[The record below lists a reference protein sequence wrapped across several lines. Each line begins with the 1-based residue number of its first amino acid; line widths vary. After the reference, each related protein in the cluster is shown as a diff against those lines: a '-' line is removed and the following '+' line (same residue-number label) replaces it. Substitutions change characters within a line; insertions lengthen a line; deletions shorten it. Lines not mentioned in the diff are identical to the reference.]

1 MLRDVVGDQYVLA
14 DMRYQCSLTW
24 HLSLHI
30 FVVLIDLNLTVRTG
44 GLRVLLQAMADGP
57 MEFAPYVA
65 TAFTYIVDSP
75 KTRVYLHPGT
85 DFEVRFC

>member
-1 MLRDVVGDQYVLA
+1 VFFTDYEINALYSCG
-14 DMRYQCSLTW
+14 
-24 HLSLHI
+24 
-30 FVVLIDLNLTVRTG
+30 FVFNFPVLIDLNLIVRTG

-85 DFEVRFC
+85 DLEV